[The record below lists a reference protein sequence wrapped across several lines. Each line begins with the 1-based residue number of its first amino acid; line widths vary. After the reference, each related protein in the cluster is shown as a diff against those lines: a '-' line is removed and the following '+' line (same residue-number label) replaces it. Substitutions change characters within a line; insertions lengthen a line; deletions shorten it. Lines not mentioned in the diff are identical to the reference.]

1 MADEEDSIEDAK
13 DLALAKAIQQ
23 AEERRYL
30 FRKLNY
36 RKGNTQFAADLVE
49 EEDCSCSNSEEEH
62 GNDSEVQQIEKEAS
76 KMPWL
81 TEEEFIQKYRVSRST
96 VLEC

>member
-1 MADEEDSIEDAK
+1 M
-13 DLALAKAIQQ
+13 ALAKAIQQ

-49 EEDCSCSNSEEEH
+49 EEDCSGSNSEEEH